1 MDYYG
6 SLSPCALGIAR
17 ILIAGL
23 TIDSV
28 TNFIDLDT
36 IIIKVNIKIFC
47 QLIFTNELTSWMNLG
62 HSGGTTNF
70 LQKKQ
75 SKS

>member
-36 IIIKVNIKIFC
+36 IITAYIKIFC
-47 QLIFTNELTSWMNLG
+47 KLSRLTNELTVEV
-62 HSGGTTNF
+62 
-70 LQKKQ
+70 
-75 SKS
+75 